1 MITMEHGLLQ
11 ACFMFHVRDVILL
24 RFRFLLGLSHFDLV
38 LLFDTGEGLMLFN
51 DDIGLAALNKETS
64 IFKLPRA
71 IGAPKFPNENPRVA
85 IPLNFTLVR

>member
-38 LLFDTGEGLMLFN
+38 LLFDTGEGLMLFD
-51 DDIGLAALNKETS
+51 DDIGLATLNKETS
-64 IFKLPRA
+64 ISSPSSSSISLKSSTSWFCMSSLEKS
-71 IGAPKFPNENPRVA
+71 FSNC
-85 IPLNFTLVR
+85 